1 MLAYTYEIIRENDR
15 LPAHFS
21 IAHAAPSTI
30 PAHWHDYLEIVYILS
45 GKMTAVIQAE
55 SYELTPGD
63 ILITNSGDIHMTQVW
78 EEMNDYI
85 LLQISAKQLKTFF
98 PDFHLLRFDTW
109 IPAADSNLLTAPEK
123 GPQLT
128 DSILQ
133 LPPPAYYIE
142 EMRTIFEEKEDGY
155 PLLFSA
161 KLHELLF
168 CLYRSHSHWNTAGL
182 PVSSDRN
189 FPRIIQCIDWI
200 HAHYTDPLSLDQ
212 AALHLNLSR
221 EYFCRIFKKYTG
233 QTFLEYVN
241 AVRAEKLYKDLLTD
255 HASIT
260 ELMEKHGITNYR
272 VFLAAFRKLYGDTP
286 QRIRSREKQGHF
298 PY

>member
-21 IAHAAPSTI
+21 IAHTAPSTI
-30 PAHWHDYLEIVYILS
+30 PAHWHDYLEIVYIMS
-45 GKMTAVIQAE
+45 GKMTAVIQAKT
-55 SYELTPGD
+55 YELSSGD

-78 EEMNDYI
+78 EEINDYV
-85 LLQISAKQLKTFF
+85 LLQISAKQLRTFF

-109 IPAADSNLLTAPEK
+109 IPCTGSDLSAQDA
-123 GPQLT
+123 
-128 DSILQ
+128 
-133 LPPPAYYIE
+133 AYYIE
-142 EMRTIFEEKEDGY
+142 EMREIFEKKEDGY

-161 KLHELLF
+161 RLHELLF
-168 CLYRSHSHWNTAGL
+168 CLYRNHSHWSTAGL

-200 HAHYTDPLSLDQ
+200 HSHYTDTLSLDQ
-212 AALHLNLSR
+212 AAMHLNLSR

-241 AVRAEKLYKDLLTD
+241 AVRAEKLYEDLLVSD
-255 HASIT
+255 ASIT
-260 ELMEKHGITNYR
+260 ELMEKHGINNYR

-286 QRIRSREKQGHF
+286 QRIRSREKLERFGI
-298 PY
+298 